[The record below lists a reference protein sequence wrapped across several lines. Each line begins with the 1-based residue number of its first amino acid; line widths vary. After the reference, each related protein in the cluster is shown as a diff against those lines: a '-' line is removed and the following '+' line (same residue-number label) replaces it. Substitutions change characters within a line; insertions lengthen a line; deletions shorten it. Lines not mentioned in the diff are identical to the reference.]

1 MKFSI
6 IIILLSSVFNFSKP
20 DNKDMKLSNTTRWD
34 KIVLRNEAKF
44 KNREELNY
52 GSSFL
57 IKLDTGII
65 ACTARDFTGTHYTHG
80 EMLKIKDFPNELI
93 SWKMFLLNSPS
104 DFVSVKSIALE
115 ERIEKRKFIFYYSR
129 PFLTFSI
136 GQYENSI
143 KALEPDVNLI
153 KNKDTVYIVGY
164 GIENKINIVKGVVE
178 TWNNSKHADLE
189 LRIRTEQFLDHW
201 NYVGSPIV
209 NEEGK
214 VIGVFNRAYGLKKD
228 KKGRIIS
235 DSKNSANSSYD
246 YFVNGTTMRLILG
259 KNYGK

>member
-115 ERIEKRKFIFYYSR
+115 ERIEK
-129 PFLTFSI
+129 
-136 GQYENSI
+136 ENSYFTI
-143 KALEPDVNLI
+143 PD
-153 KNKDTVYIVGY
+153 
-164 GIENKINIVKGVVE
+164 
-178 TWNNSKHADLE
+178 H
-189 LRIRTEQFLDHW
+189 F
-201 NYVGSPIV
+201 
-209 NEEGK
+209 
-214 VIGVFNRAYGLKKD
+214 
-228 KKGRIIS
+228 
-235 DSKNSANSSYD
+235 
-246 YFVNGTTMRLILG
+246 
-259 KNYGK
+259 

>member
-1 MKFSI
+1 M
-6 IIILLSSVFNFSKP
+6 
-20 DNKDMKLSNTTRWD
+20 
-34 KIVLRNEAKF
+34 
-44 KNREELNY
+44 
-52 GSSFL
+52 
-57 IKLDTGII
+57 
-65 ACTARDFTGTHYTHG
+65 
-80 EMLKIKDFPNELI
+80 
-93 SWKMFLLNSPS
+93 
-104 DFVSVKSIALE
+104 
-115 ERIEKRKFIFYYSR
+115 
-129 PFLTFSI
+129 
-136 GQYENSI
+136 
-143 KALEPDVNLI
+143 I

>member
-1 MKFSI
+1 ME
-6 IIILLSSVFNFSKP
+6 
-20 DNKDMKLSNTTRWD
+20 LSNTTKWD
-34 KIVLRNEAKF
+34 NIVLRNEAKF
-44 KNREELNY
+44 KNREDVNY

-80 EMLKIKDFPNELI
+80 DMLKIKDFPTELI
-93 SWKMFLLNSPS
+93 SWKMFLVNSPMN
-104 DFVSVKSIALE
+104 FVSIKSIAQE
-115 ERIEKRKFIFYYSR
+115 ERIEKRKFIFYYSW

-136 GQYENSI
+136 EQHGNNI
-143 KALEPDVNLI
+143 KTLDPDVNLI

-164 GIENKINIVKGVVE
+164 GNEDKINIVEGVVE
-178 TWNNSKHADLE
+178 TWNNSKHADYE
-189 LRIRTEQFLDHW
+189 LRIRTEEFLDHW
-201 NYVGSPIV
+201 NYVGSPII
-209 NEEGK
+209 NKEGK

-235 DSKNSANSSYD
+235 DSKNPPDSHYE
-246 YFVNGTTMRLILG
+246 YYVNGTTMRLILG